1 MARKCAAP
9 SRADSET
16 IIDEAKLLYDAG
28 VEPIAKVREMLG
40 MSEPQFNAFRRAQ
53 GWPMRASPIRRGA
66 SAAPAPA
73 KKKPSKSLI
82 ARLEDAVEREFA
94 RAETALDEG
103 EPKSMEQSAR
113 VLASLVR
120 SLSELKRM
128 NRDAGPAPRDAEEGD
143 ESGADVSAD
152 EPPRRLAELR
162 EELARRL
169 ERLCGGGAIG

>member
-1 MARKCAAP
+1 MIIKRVNP
-9 SRADSET
+9 SRNVVER
-16 IIDEAKLLYDAG
+16 AKLLYDAG

-53 GWPMRASPIRRGA
+53 GWPMRASPIRRRA

-73 KKKPSKSLI
+73 KKPSKSLI

-94 RAETALDEG
+94 RAESALEKG
-103 EPKSMEQSAR
+103 GPKSMEQSAR

-128 NRDAGPAPRDAEEGD
+128 NRDAGSAPRDAEEGD

-169 ERLCGGGAIG
+169 ERLCSGGAIG